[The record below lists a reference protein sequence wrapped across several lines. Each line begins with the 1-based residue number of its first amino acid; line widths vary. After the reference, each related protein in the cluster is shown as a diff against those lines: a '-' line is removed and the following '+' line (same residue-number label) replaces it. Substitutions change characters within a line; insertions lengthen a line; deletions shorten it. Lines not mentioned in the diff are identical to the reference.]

1 MAKSQALNLRFKQEN
16 EGTSSPGV
24 PSSVT
29 NFPQRCWGKVGHV
42 TNGAQ
47 RGTCSFCVIFKCSP
61 VPSISPPFS
70 ISHYHPCG
78 NLQPNPNPAEGNHA
92 LRMAE
97 QEVLENLGL

>member
-1 MAKSQALNLRFKQEN
+1 MTK
-16 EGTSSPGV
+16 
-24 PSSVT
+24 
-29 NFPQRCWGKVGHV
+29 
-42 TNGAQ
+42 GAQ
-47 RGTCSFCVIFKCSP
+47 RGTCSFCIVFKCSP

-97 QEVLENLGL
+97 HRNIILQHISALIIVWFEVLAGVKMVWGVMIAKSL